1 MHDYSP
7 SFPHTLGSIRP
18 SALNTAISGLLLLGL
33 ASGSAVANHTKPLE
47 KNMEKCFSIAKAG
60 KNDCAGNKSAHACAN
75 HAAQSGDPLDWVVVP
90 KGTCSKIAG
99 GSLKA
104 AKNRKAGAKL

>member
-1 MHDYSP
+1 MHAHSRGNIHP
-7 SFPHTLGSIRP
+7 SVLSAAIGS
-18 SALNTAISGLLLLGL
+18 LLLLGL

-47 KNMEKCFSIAKAG
+47 KNMEKCFGIAKAG
-60 KNDCAGNKSAHACAN
+60 KNDCAGNKSAHACAS

-90 KGTCSKIAG
+90 NGTCSKIAS

-104 AKNRKAGAKL
+104 VKNRKAGRKP

>member
-1 MHDYSP
+1 MNANQNLLSAAV
-7 SFPHTLGSIRP
+7 GS
-18 SALNTAISGLLLLGL
+18 LLILGL
-33 ASGSAVANHTKPLE
+33 TSGSVNAADKPE
-47 KNMEKCFSIAKAG
+47 MEKCFGVAKAG

-104 AKNRKAGAKL
+104 AKNRKTGAKL